1 MNSTNYTEKF
11 KGIST
16 METEF
21 ENSGKPG
28 NSVLTRLKKHVRKL
42 VRVGA
47 ASWLILLVL
56 WQVISLFSKPE
67 YLPGPVATILG
78 ARELLEDGSLVR
90 FILVSFGRVIAGWT
104 LGNLIAIPLG
114 LLIGRIRL
122 VKEFIEPFIDFF
134 RFIPAIAFITLFIM
148 WFGIGEQSKVIL
160 IMYATS
166 FIVMINT
173 AAGVL
178 ALDENKIRAARSLGA
193 SELQILFHVIIPAAI
208 PYIFTGVRLAM
219 GNSFMAIVGAEM
231 IASKEGVGY
240 LIWTARL
247 YFKTDWVFVG
257 LFSLGLM
264 GFFTDRLLR
273 EIGTRTMKRYGIKNE
288 AKFGE

>member
-1 MNSTNYTEKF
+1 MKQ
-11 KGIST
+11 
-16 METEF
+16 
-21 ENSGKPG
+21 
-28 NSVLTRLKKHVRKL
+28 VKKYFRKSIEIG
-42 VRVGA
+42 V
-47 ASWLILLVL
+47 ASWLSAFII
-56 WQVISLFSKPE
+56 WQVASIFSKPE
-67 YLPGPVATILG
+67 YLPGPITTILG
-78 ARELLEDGSLVR
+78 AGELIGDGSLFKYV
-90 FILVSFGRVIAGWT
+90 LVSFGRVIAGWT

-114 LLIGRIRL
+114 LLIGRIKI
-122 VKEFIEPFIDFF
+122 VKELIEPFIDFF

-193 SELQILFHVIIPAAI
+193 SELQILFHVIVPAAV
-208 PYIFTGVRLAM
+208 PYIFTGIRLAM

-231 IASKEGVGY
+231 IAAKEGVGY

-264 GFFTDRLLR
+264 GFLTDRLLR
-273 EIGTRTMKRYGIKNE
+273 EIGTCTMKRYGITNE
-288 AKFGE
+288 AKFGGK